1 MHGFCR
7 LSEGY
12 SLAHVPRD
20 AVVHPWSWSSSGG
33 PHTTQYPSAHEIS
46 ATYSFPKAFIAVVQL
61 ICASFTLYESF
72 GNQITKYGYAAFGL
86 TVTPYALMS
95 LVNLL
100 GSLLTPSYPALYL
113 VHSSVLDEARDRD
126 SVVDGVVGAL
136 VELETPKVEG
146 TELIAGRFTSRIT
159 SKDTVDSVTTATA
172 TATATQVQLA
182 FRVPSSYLWSQNT
195 TLNIITKG
203 ASDPKAP
210 AVFVPSCPCFERQNK
225 YQYEV
230 FRRSGYE
237 TLNGKWNPEGKME
250 RDQIQGELGAVSM
263 ATILVS
269 ALSIA
274 IIGAMS
280 GFHARES
287 TILQRVITMTWVTY
301 GIYVGSTLS
310 FLLIVFKEMTQ
321 TKIYLVWSRLMF
333 SQISFLELCFWLLKF
348 CFWFLKFAKSFFT
361 PRQVRTQEMIIAE
374 VEELRLQALN
384 FGVYLAYC
392 TPSIAGFVLVGLMIR
407 DYGACITVG
416 K

>member
-1 MHGFCR
+1 VHGLCR

-20 AVVHPWSWSSSGG
+20 AVVRPWSWSSSGG
-33 PHTTQYPSAHEIS
+33 PHTTQYPSVHEIS

-61 ICASFTLYESF
+61 TFASFTLYESF

-95 LVNLL
+95 LVNLI

-113 VHSSVLDEARDRD
+113 VHSSVLDEAKDRD

-136 VELETPKVEG
+136 VELETPKVKG
-146 TELIAGRFTSRIT
+146 TELIAGRFTSRIA
-159 SKDTVDSVTTATA
+159 SKDAIDSVTTTTA
-172 TATATQVQLA
+172 TQQVQLA

-203 ASDPKAP
+203 TSDPKAP
-210 AVFVPSCPCFERQNK
+210 AVFVPSCPCFKRQNK

-237 TLNGKWNPEGKME
+237 TLNGKWNPEGKRE

-310 FLLIVFKEMTQ
+310 YLLIVFKEITL
-321 TKIYLVWSRLMF
+321 TKSYLDSSRLIF
-333 SQISFLELCFWLLKF
+333 YQISFLELCF
-348 CFWFLKFAKSFFT
+348 
-361 PRQVRTQEMIIAE
+361 
-374 VEELRLQALN
+374 
-384 FGVYLAYC
+384 
-392 TPSIAGFVLVGLMIR
+392 
-407 DYGACITVG
+407 
-416 K
+416 